1 MCKGCKPMKLTVKQY
16 ATRLNISVQAV
27 YQRIKKGTLKYTTIN
42 DVKYIVLE
50 PSDVKDS
57 IKHVDQDTISRLL
70 KLLESKDAEIVKLTR
85 KLVKCSKSKEKV
97 LLQYISELK
106 STTMYLSK
114 STHKDNDIVD
124 VTPTPKKAVKTPKK
138 PKHKK
143 HNK

>member
-1 MCKGCKPMKLTVKQY
+1 M
-16 ATRLNISVQAV
+16 
-27 YQRIKKGTLKYTTIN
+27 
-42 DVKYIVLE
+42 
-50 PSDVKDS
+50 
-57 IKHVDQDTISRLL
+57 L

-138 PKHKK
+138 AVKTPKKPKHKK